1 MVREAEV
8 DDLERVADIE
18 RLSFPNP
25 WTPYY
30 LENALKDFFLV
41 YDDGERVQGYL
52 AATCRD
58 EDHKATI
65 LKVAVHPEAR
75 GRGIASE
82 LVQGALEAFH
92 RRGIKNVEL
101 DVKIISAGAV
111 HLYEKF
117 GFRIQRMV
125 TIDVDDTSFLVM
137 KKEMEP

>member
-1 MVREAEV
+1 MVRHAETR
-8 DDLERVADIE
+8 DLERVAEIE

-41 YDDGERVQGYL
+41 YDDGHQVQGYL

-58 EDHKATI
+58 EDHKAVI

-75 GRGIASE
+75 GQGIASK
-82 LVQGALEAFH
+82 LVQGALDAFH

-117 GFRIQRMV
+117 GFRVQRMV

-137 KKEMEP
+137 KKEI

>member
-1 MVREAEV
+1 MVRDANSK
-8 DDLERVADIE
+8 DLERVAEIE

-52 AATCRD
+52 AATIRD
-58 EDHKATI
+58 QDQKAVI

-75 GRGIASE
+75 GRGIASK
-82 LVQGALEAFH
+82 LVQGALDAFH
-92 RRGIKNVEL
+92 QRGIKNVEL

-125 TIDVDDTSFLVM
+125 TVDLDDTSFLVM
-137 KKEMEP
+137 KKEI

>member
-1 MVREAEV
+1 MVRDAKSK
-8 DDLERVADIE
+8 DLERVAEIE
-18 RLSFPNP
+18 RLAFPNP

-52 AATCRD
+52 AATIRD
-58 EDHKATI
+58 QDQKAVI

-75 GRGIASE
+75 GRGIASS
-82 LVQGALEAFH
+82 LVQGALDAFH
-92 RRGIKNVEL
+92 QRGIKNVEL

-125 TIDVDDTSFLVM
+125 TVDLDDTSFLVM
-137 KKEMEP
+137 KKEI

>member
-1 MVREAEV
+1 MIRHAEIR
-8 DDLERVADIE
+8 DLERVAEIE

-30 LENALKDFFLV
+30 LENALLDFFLV
-41 YDDGERVQGYL
+41 YDDGEVQGYL

-58 EDHKATI
+58 QDEKATI

-75 GRGIASE
+75 GRGIASA
-82 LVQGALEAFH
+82 LVQGALQAFED
-92 RRGIKNVEL
+92 RGIKHVEL

-125 TIDVDDTSFLVM
+125 TVDVDDTSFLVM
-137 KKEMEP
+137 KKEI

>member
-1 MVREAEV
+1 MVRDANTN
-8 DDLERVADIE
+8 DLERVAEIE

-52 AATCRD
+52 AAAIRD
-58 EDHKATI
+58 QDQKAVI

-75 GRGIASE
+75 GQGIASR
-82 LVQGALEAFH
+82 LVQGALDAFYQ
-92 RRGIKNVEL
+92 RGIKNVEL

-125 TIDVDDTSFLVM
+125 TVDLDDTSFLVM
-137 KKEMEP
+137 KKEI

>member
-1 MVREAEV
+1 MVRDANSN
-8 DDLERVADIE
+8 DLERVAEIE

-52 AATCRD
+52 AATIREQD
-58 EDHKATI
+58 QKAVI

-75 GRGIASE
+75 GQGIASS
-82 LVQGALEAFH
+82 LVQGALDAFH
-92 RRGIKNVEL
+92 QRGIKNVEL

-125 TIDVDDTSFLVM
+125 TVDLDDTSFMVM
-137 KKEMEP
+137 KKEI

>member
-1 MVREAEV
+1 MVRHAEFK
-8 DDLERVADIE
+8 DLERVAEIE

-41 YDDGERVQGYL
+41 YDDGVTVQGYL
-52 AATCRD
+52 AATCRE
-58 EDHKATI
+58 EDQKATI

-75 GRGIASE
+75 GRGIASM
-82 LVQGALEAFH
+82 LVQGALAAFEE
-92 RRGIKNVEL
+92 RGIKNVEL

-125 TIDVDDTSFLVM
+125 TVDVDDTSFLVM
-137 KKEMEP
+137 KKKI